1 MAGGTGGHVFPA
13 LSVAEVLRSRNIS
26 VSWLGTR
33 KGIESE
39 LVPAQK
45 FPIFYIDI
53 GGLRGT
59 KILKWLTAP
68 YVLIKAIFQALT
80 IIRRESPDVVLGLG
94 GFASGPGGV
103 AAKIL
108 RLPLIIH
115 EQNSIAGTTNKLL
128 AKVATRILTAFPNS
142 LPRGEW
148 TGNPVREEISS
159 LRPPVLGEIDAR
171 RALRILVLGGSL
183 GALAINQKVPLALAS
198 IEKNYRPE
206 IRHQSGKVHLKE
218 TQKAYKNIDLTVSVE
233 PFITDMAKA
242 YEWADLVICRSGAL
256 TISELAA
263 AGVAA
268 LLIPYPYAA
277 DDHQFHNGEWLVSH
291 SAAYMVREED
301 LTSKLLAS
309 ILNEFLGDRKK
320 LNSMAMSARKLAKP
334 KVAELVADVCM
345 ESS

>member
-39 LVPAQK
+39 LVPAQN

-59 KILKWLTAP
+59 KIFKWLTAP

-80 IIRRESPDVVLGLG
+80 IIRRESPDVILGLG

-148 TGNPVREEISS
+148 IGNPVREEISS
-159 LRPPVLGEIDAR
+159 LRPPLLGEIDAK
-171 RALRILVLGGSL
+171 RALRILILGGSL

-206 IRHQSGKVHLKE
+206 IRHQSGKAHLKE
-218 TQKAYKNIDLTVSVE
+218 TQQAYKDIDLKVSVE
-233 PFITDMAKA
+233 PFITDIAKA

-263 AGVAA
+263 AGLGA
-268 LLIPYPYAA
+268 LLIPYPYAV

-291 SAAYMVREED
+291 GAADMVREED
-301 LTSKLLAS
+301 LTSRLLAS
-309 ILNEFLGDRKK
+309 ILNEYLGDRKK
-320 LNSMAMSARKLAKP
+320 LNSMAMNARKLARP

>member
-159 LRPPVLGEIDAR
+159 LHPPVLGEIDAR

-206 IRHQSGKVHLKE
+206 IRHQSGKAHLKE
-218 TQKAYKNIDLTVSVE
+218 TQKAYKDIDLKVSVE
-233 PFITDMAKA
+233 PFITDIAKA

-263 AGVAA
+263 AGVGA
-268 LLIPYPYAA
+268 LLIPYPYAV

-291 SAAYMVREED
+291 SAAHMVREKD